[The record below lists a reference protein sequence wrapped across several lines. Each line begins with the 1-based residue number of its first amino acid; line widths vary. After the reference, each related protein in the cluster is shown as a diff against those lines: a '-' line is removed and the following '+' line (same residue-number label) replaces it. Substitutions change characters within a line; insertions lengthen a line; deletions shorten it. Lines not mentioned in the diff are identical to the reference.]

1 MKILVLRFDVDK
13 LFVAR
18 YALDKKGKKIQFES
32 KEEYENRLRELGFAD
47 EDIARMSYSRYNVNE
62 LQQSR
67 EAYQNMLLDMCIASI
82 SNPLQYAE
90 SKQPLD
96 AVTSYLT
103 GKILKDIDNLSGN
116 VEENVADQIYYAS
129 PSFQNKTKD
138 DLISGKSHLGV
149 FALAASHHSLSQ
161 MVGLT
166 FNRSAHLD
174 KYPIFSLS
182 KINSNTPNYW
192 DKDASIYTLV
202 SDWISAMINA
212 HVDVAKDPYINRL
225 NIRTLTLQMTSLLL
239 RSGVGEPTFY
249 FLAQPILVE
258 AAKEFEK
265 VSGYYGAEKI
275 SRRELLNRIKDKYYS
290 KIQELGGNASQLR
303 FDLMRPLPSSYTTTK
318 LFNIEYLR
326 DIMPKKESAEWYINQ
341 LYILKAFEELQP
353 FAQALSELTTISQID
368 TKKYGN
374 NFALQ
379 QQFLMK
385 LADFLL
391 KNKAIANPENIF
403 RDTFLKEKL
412 RVALI
417 NPRNVFSNSL
427 VRVTRDFENRRAKIY
442 SLIAGLGSESLNDS
456 LVNSVTRVMESNYK
470 LNAIVSYARNNG
482 IRARDLMYG
491 ENSIAR
497 RLVKIKRLIQ
507 SGEFPELLRSDG
519 RFENALLDNIDAM
532 LKTTPVDFVLPD
544 FLVYKQNKS
553 ADGNVDDQI
562 IRAWEELLD
571 FDTEVESK
579 KEDAKEIRKFARDL
593 AVYAMYTSGDAFG
606 KNNIFKFVPNS
617 FRETSGYFDSIRSVE
632 SDISNYLQ
640 NLDDNNTIRNL
651 WWNDDVVPAIS
662 LYQTTYDE
670 TGVPERTI
678 RDGVGAGYSIGNTSV
693 LGLITLDRNETKFL
707 YKNSSNQPIYQ
718 LYIKINY
725 GERNDPRTTKL
736 YKFAGL
742 QKETIQRG
750 DSTYENFK
758 PVYKLVT
765 KKGLNFKGKT
775 FVENIGTEN
784 SPSVITINNE
794 NFEIDLPTLGIEPVV
809 NYNPQSEKSFDPI
822 SVINEYIFDNGIANS
837 NGSSSN
843 NSTIK
848 TTEISSSGYRKGL
861 PQENPDID
869 YVFTEN
875 AEAYTYTQNLR
886 EGYSFPNPNDPKIN
900 VSDVNGTNQAGIRT
914 DKEGNITPNA
924 YGIVVKKY
932 QQDANGKFVAKE
944 GQFQDTDEDFAM
956 FIRLNEDMF
965 SKLNA
970 STNTK
975 IVFPSQMALGKAAL
989 PLRFVEWLQFELQ
1002 IRFNIESVIEE
1013 NVNSNYEGYGLRIT
1027 DARPTVRD
1035 ELRSESIVYL
1045 NHSGGAVGSDSYWG
1059 EIGEKYGVRSNHYWY
1074 KNTTPFGNTEISTED
1089 ALEGQQKAT
1098 IAARQMGR
1106 IAPNHQVR
1114 DERIIRNWSQV
1125 KYSDAIFAITTL
1137 LQVGD
1142 EMNYNKKAL
1151 IIQGKGGTGYAIQ
1164 MAINEGKPVY
1174 LYDQIKE
1181 QWYKN
1186 INGEWSESDTPTLTY
1201 NFAGIGTRNLN
1212 DSGKRAIEEV
1222 YKKTF
1227 AQSTEESSQPA
1238 NQAPEVATTETPLQD
1253 STGRVTPSQVN
1264 DQLNKSDLAESWSKK
1279 EGWSIEHF
1287 YAKVLPK
1294 IDQAW
1299 QIEFELASDQSVPA
1313 QFKGQMTLNYN
1324 GDTRP
1329 EITSTS
1335 TLDAIRKGERTATTR
1350 YEYQGKINYWK
1361 QAKVGDIIDWYNG
1374 DEHVKVV
1381 VTKPLTKLYD
1391 ATQQKV
1397 TQQVLP
1403 FDGTITNSGLNKNSY
1418 TFSDGFTVDIP
1429 FALNDQQI
1437 HVLQELDKFVNDR
1450 TSQSITLSG
1459 YAGTGKTTIISIF
1472 HKYLSYLGDEPLY
1485 LAPTHR
1491 ANAVTKQM
1499 NPDADVNTLH
1509 SFLGLS
1515 PSVDLDSEDFDVST
1529 IKFEQTQFSEVEDK
1543 LLIVDESSMISDDLY
1558 EFLQKSAA
1566 RGGNKIIYV
1575 GDPAQLKP
1583 VKGTDISKV
1592 FKDPNGIQLSLTKVE
1607 RTGDN
1612 AILAE
1617 ATRVRNGQDLTY
1629 NTSLNSKGE
1638 GVIYTQDR
1646 SEVKEY
1652 ITNNINSVE
1661 YASDPLYFKILSAT
1675 NKEVP
1680 IYNDLV
1686 RKILFG
1692 NKAKQTPFVE
1702 GDLLMAYS
1710 NEMRQ
1715 KSFGRSSKSKKYL
1728 INNSLDY
1735 QVVKVKEIK
1744 SKSLPSSDITVDGYQ
1759 LRLKDLFR
1767 GGEFDVFILDPNT
1780 SQPVIDS
1787 IVNHIDELWA
1797 KWVKARSRGDVRF
1810 AAQIISEIN
1819 KFKDSFTTIAPLYN
1833 SRGAMKKNKTF
1844 DYGYAHTIHKSQGGT
1859 YNKVLVLGG
1868 TINAFSHDPQAQQ
1881 QLKYVAITRAKEQV
1895 MYTAPMTV
1903 QINTNPTVT
1912 STNNTVNN
1920 VFSKMDKAGVKRIEE
1935 CK

>member
-1 MKILVLRFDVDK
+1 MKILVQRFDIDK

-32 KEEYENRLRELGFAD
+32 KEEYENRLRKLGFAD

-166 FNRSAHLD
+166 FNRSEHLD

-275 SRRELLNRIKDKYYS
+275 SRRELLNRIKDKYYN
-290 KIQELGGNASQLR
+290 KIQELGGNVSQVR
-303 FDLMRPLPSSYTTTK
+303 SDLMRPLPSSYTTTK
-318 LFNIEYLR
+318 LFNINYLR
-326 DIMPKKESAEWYINQ
+326 GIMPKKESAEWYIDQ

-391 KNKAIANPENIF
+391 KNQAIANPENIF

-417 NPRNVFSNSL
+417 SPRNIFSNSL

-456 LVNSVTRVMESNYK
+456 LVNSVTRAMESNYK
-470 LNAIVSYARNNG
+470 LNAITSYARNNG

-519 RFENALLDNIDAM
+519 RFENALLDNIDPM
-532 LKTTPVDFVLPD
+532 LKTAPVDFVLPD
-544 FLVYKQNKS
+544 FIVYKQNKS
-553 ADGNVDDQI
+553 ADGNIDDQI

-579 KEDAKEIRKFARDL
+579 KENAKEIRKFARDL

-617 FRETSGYFDSIRSVE
+617 FRETSGYFDSIRGVE
-632 SDISNYLQ
+632 SDISSYLQ

-651 WWNDDVVPAIS
+651 WWNDDVVPIIS

-670 TGVPERTI
+670 MGVPERTI
-678 RDGVGAGYSIGNTSV
+678 REGVGAGYSIGNTPV
-693 LGLITLDRNETKFL
+693 LGLITLDRNEAKFL

-758 PVYKLVT
+758 PIYKLVT

-794 NFEIDLPTLGIEPVV
+794 NFEIDLPTLGIEPVI

-822 SVINEYIFDNGIANS
+822 SVINEYIFDDGKADLENKATPATS
-837 NGSSSN
+837 TESTEEPSSN
-843 NSTIK
+843 ETINIYAGTGENADLSNLAIRPFTHLGIQFQSVEQAFQFYKTEFSPKDEHNRAVGQAIMMSTKGSDLRRLGRQFKGLDSKAWDQMSSTIMK
-848 TTEISSSGYRKGL
+848 QLILDSFEQNPEALQRLLSTGNATLTHTQDKGKWGTE
-861 PQENPDID
+861 
-869 YVFTEN
+869 
-875 AEAYTYTQNLR
+875 
-886 EGYSFPNPNDPKIN
+886 FP
-900 VSDVNGTNQAGIRT
+900 
-914 DKEGNITPNA
+914 
-924 YGIVVKKY
+924 
-932 QQDANGKFVAKE
+932 
-944 GQFQDTDEDFAM
+944 
-956 FIRLNEDMF
+956 
-965 SKLNA
+965 
-970 STNTK
+970 
-975 IVFPSQMALGKAAL
+975 
-989 PLRFVEWLQFELQ
+989 
-1002 IRFNIESVIEE
+1002 
-1013 NVNSNYEGYGLRIT
+1013 RILME
-1027 DARPTVRD
+1027 VRD
-1035 ELRSESIVYL
+1035 EL
-1045 NHSGGAVGSDSYWG
+1045 
-1059 EIGEKYGVRSNHYWY
+1059 
-1074 KNTTPFGNTEISTED
+1074 
-1089 ALEGQQKAT
+1089 
-1098 IAARQMGR
+1098 
-1106 IAPNHQVR
+1106 
-1114 DERIIRNWSQV
+1114 
-1125 KYSDAIFAITTL
+1125 
-1137 LQVGD
+1137 
-1142 EMNYNKKAL
+1142 
-1151 IIQGKGGTGYAIQ
+1151 
-1164 MAINEGKPVY
+1164 KPVEGSAETTF
-1174 LYDQIKE
+1174 Q
-1181 QWYKN
+1181 
-1186 INGEWSESDTPTLTY
+1186 PT
-1201 NFAGIGTRNLN
+1201 G
-1212 DSGKRAIEEV
+1212 
-1222 YKKTF
+1222 
-1227 AQSTEESSQPA
+1227 ESSQTA
-1238 NQAPEVATTETPLQD
+1238 NQTPEVTTEASLQD
-1253 STGRVTPSQVN
+1253 SVSKVEPS
-1264 DQLNKSDLAESWSKK
+1264 
-1279 EGWSIEHF
+1279 
-1287 YAKVLPK
+1287 
-1294 IDQAW
+1294 
-1299 QIEFELASDQSVPA
+1299 
-1313 QFKGQMTLNYN
+1313 
-1324 GDTRP
+1324 R
-1329 EITSTS
+1329 TS
-1335 TLDAIRKGERTATTR
+1335 
-1350 YEYQGKINYWK
+1350 
-1361 QAKVGDIIDWYNG
+1361 
-1374 DEHVKVV
+1374 
-1381 VTKPLTKLYD
+1381 
-1391 ATQQKV
+1391 
-1397 TQQVLP
+1397 
-1403 FDGTITNSGLNKNSY
+1403 NKNSY
-1418 TFSDGFTVDIP
+1418 TFSDGFTVYIP

-1450 TSQSITLSG
+1450 VSQSITLSG

-1472 HKYLSYLGDEPLY
+1472 HKYLSYLGNEPLY

-1515 PSVDLDSEDFDVST
+1515 PSMDLDSEDFDVSI

-1543 LLIVDESSMISDDLY
+1543 LLIIDESSMISDDLY

-1592 FKDPNGIQLSLTKVE
+1592 FKDPNGIQLGLTKVE

-1692 NKAKQTPFVE
+1692 DKAKRTPFVE

-1715 KSFGRSSKSKKYL
+1715 RSFGRDSKSKKYL

-1735 QVVKVKEIK
+1735 QVVRVKEIK
-1744 SKSLPSSDITVDGYQ
+1744 SKSLPNSDIVVDGYQ

-1767 GGEFDVFILDPNT
+1767 GGEFDIFMLDPNT
-1780 SQPVIDS
+1780 SQPIIDS

-1797 KWVKARSRGDVRF
+1797 EWVKARSRGDVRF

-1920 VFSKMDKAGVKRIEE
+1920 EFSELDKAGEKRINE